1 MDMIY
6 RASLTPNGE
15 GGFVVAFADVP
26 EALSEGASRAEALA
40 NAEDALAVALL
51 GRMADGAKL
60 PAPAVRGRGL
70 APVALPAQAAA
81 KLAVYAA
88 FRAAGIS
95 KSELAR
101 RLGKQE
107 AEARRILDPHHATKL
122 ETLEAALKV
131 LGQRFAVSVRAA

>member
-1 MDMIY
+1 MDMVF
-6 RASLTPNGE
+6 RAKLVSNGE
-15 GGFVVAFADVP
+15 GGFVVTFPDVP
-26 EALSEGASRAEALA
+26 EAITEGATRAEALR

-51 GRMADGAKL
+51 GRMADDVAL
-60 PAPAVRGRGL
+60 PAPAAQGRGL
-70 APVALPAQAAA
+70 VPVALPTQAAA

-107 AEARRILDPHHATKL
+107 AEARRILDAYHATKL
-122 ETLEAALKV
+122 ETLEAALRAM
-131 LGQRFAVSVRAA
+131 GRRFTLSVHAA